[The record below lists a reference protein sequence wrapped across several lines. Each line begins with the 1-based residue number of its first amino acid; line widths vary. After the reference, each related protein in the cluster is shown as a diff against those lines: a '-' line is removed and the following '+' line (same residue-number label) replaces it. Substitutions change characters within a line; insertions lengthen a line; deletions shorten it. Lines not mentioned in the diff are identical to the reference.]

1 MEKEDCLLK
10 SDSKTILESPLP
22 MKRKLF
28 RRFKEFNFVIEPKEK
43 ISIVGE
49 EQAKKM
55 GKKYCL
61 LESDSITINDYPH
74 KGVSTVLYRIKALK
88 NLGLSKDESSNR
100 RFLLVKLAGMSRAN
114 TIYLKKTL
122 LGFMTMHVC
131 TIEPK

>member
-88 NLGLSKDESSNR
+88 NR
-100 RFLLVKLAGMSRAN
+100 
-114 TIYLKKTL
+114 
-122 LGFMTMHVC
+122 
-131 TIEPK
+131 